1 MEIKI
6 WGDFACPF
14 CYIGETQLEKI
25 IKDSD
30 KKDVKIQFM
39 AYQLDPEAPV
49 IPVESM
55 TQHFMSDHEL
65 SEEDAKKQMERIT
78 KMASR
83 VGLDY
88 NLAGV
93 QVCNTFDA
101 HRLMKYAQDSASQE
115 TVVKLNFKLFH
126 ANFVENL
133 RLSDHGILLSI
144 AEMCGLD
151 RNSVETVL
159 SSEMYADQVR
169 SEVKALDENEDFEF
183 VPFIVFDEDMI
194 LQGVISPGAM
204 KKALQV

>member
-25 IKDSD
+25 IKDSE
-30 KKDVKIQFM
+30 KKDVTIQFM

-55 TQHFMSDHEL
+55 TQHFMTDHEL

-88 NLAGV
+88 NLASV

-115 TVVKLNFKLFH
+115 TVIKLNFKLFH

-133 RLSDHGILLSI
+133 RLSDHGVLLSI

-169 SEVKALDENEDFEF
+169 SEVKALNENEDFEF
-183 VPFIVFDEDMI
+183 VPFMVFDEDTI
-194 LQGVISPGAM
+194 LQGVVSPGAM